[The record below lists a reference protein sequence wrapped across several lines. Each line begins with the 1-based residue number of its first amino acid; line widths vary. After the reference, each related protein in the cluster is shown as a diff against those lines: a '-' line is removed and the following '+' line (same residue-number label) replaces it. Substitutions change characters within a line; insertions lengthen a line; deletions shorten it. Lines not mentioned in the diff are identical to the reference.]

1 MKKTIPLAV
10 LAAAV
15 AVLLFLLLRSLGGV
29 DPVAGAFEAETAA
42 EEGLELAGPLEA
54 PLPPEASD
62 PTAPDE
68 VARGEGRREA
78 AGAVAAGESGS
89 FTLRI
94 QEKESEKPL
103 AGAEVWF
110 VHRGWRQAGQNHRG
124 LVEIFD
130 YEPFLRE
137 HGTQL
142 VADDRAEV
150 VVPRGGGDLLVGA
163 RRGEWWGM
171 RTFPAVIDEL
181 ELLELERDFGVTVQ
195 VVDPTGQPR
204 AGVPV
209 VIGLVARNRLQR
221 VGALVRSVGAEGI
234 AHFPHVQH
242 ISSFQTAASAFVG
255 LGFPCADPP
264 EHILDRGSLTAEP
277 IRLVMPETGSVL
289 LRLEDPAGEPLRDG
303 RSVWLEQ
310 DPGDGASGRTLA
322 RSTTHLRYQAAVEED
337 ESGTLLYEHVGVGL
351 DLRAFSAVRGFE
363 PVVARGPGP
372 GRPGER
378 VELTLRYGEVLPT
391 FTGQIVDAAGTPLAD
406 RVLRLLVR
414 SPGFALGTATFSTRG
429 KSDERGAFRLVLD
442 RGPVLDD
449 SAFVELQVL
458 NGANVE
464 LSGSTGFR
472 GEVTE
477 GVHDLGVVP
486 LAGAGVLLSGR
497 VVDDRGE
504 PIRGAMVTPKRR
516 QRLNMPGDR
525 WMWVDCSDLRARTDE
540 EGRFEIR
547 GEAEVGEYQLEA
559 YLWGHLVEEVPVAL
573 GSVDLRIVLRKEG
586 KLAGSLLVD
595 EGVPVAL
602 IELRIR
608 PLDTEEHGRTARIAD
623 DGTFL
628 FLVLA
633 PGRYEV
639 RLGLRGD
646 ERPLVEP
653 FVVEVPSG
661 ETARPPGLQQVD
673 LRGVLRGITVT
684 VVDGD
689 GREIDARLEYRPI
702 EEGSGGAGVP
712 VSGGRATFI
721 LRGAAADLRVGGEGF
736 RTQRFEDVSSDLH
749 VVLRRGIPVRLQPT
763 GTPALPGN
771 DYRLA
776 VRLQR
781 RIPVEE
787 RVRGIRA
794 HGLSLTIETR
804 RAVFERGV
812 ADVLLPAPGN
822 WTIHWTVERA
832 KSSKTA
838 GITRSAS
845 PEWIEV
851 QDHDVRQDFILE
863 VPDRAEIAE
872 AVERLK

>member
-15 AVLLFLLLRSLGGV
+15 AVLLFLLLRSLGGD
-29 DPVAGAFEAETAA
+29 DPATGPLEPETAA
-42 EEGLELAGPLEA
+42 GEGLGLAGPLEGPA
-54 PLPPEASD
+54 SLEASD
-62 PTAPDE
+62 PAVPEEDAP
-68 VARGEGRREA
+68 GGGRRED
-78 AGAVAAGESGS
+78 AGAAIGESEP

-94 QEKESEKPL
+94 QEKETERPL

-110 VHRGWRQAGQNHRG
+110 VHRGWRQAGQSPRG
-124 LVEIFD
+124 NVEIFD

-142 VADDRAEV
+142 VADDQAEV

-163 RRGEWWGM
+163 RLGEWWGM
-171 RTFPAVIDEL
+171 RSFPAVIGEL
-181 ELLELERDFGVTVQ
+181 EYLELEHDFGVTVQ
-195 VVDPTGQPR
+195 VVDPEGQPR

-209 VIGLVARNRLQR
+209 VLGLEARNRLRR
-221 VGALVRSVGAEGI
+221 VGALVRSEGAEGI

-242 ISSFQTAASAFVG
+242 ISGFQSAVSAFVG
-255 LGFPCADPP
+255 FGFPCADPP
-264 EHILDRGSLTAEP
+264 EHSIDRENLTAAP

-289 LRLEDPAGEPLRDG
+289 LRLEDPAGESVRDG
-303 RSVWLEQ
+303 RSVWLEA
-310 DPGDGASGRTLA
+310 DRDDGGSGRTLS
-322 RSTTHLRYQAAVEED
+322 RSTSRLRYQAAVEED
-337 ESGTLLYEHVGVGL
+337 ESGTLLFEHVGVGL
-351 DLRAFSAVRGFE
+351 DLRAFSPVRGFE

-406 RVLRLLVR
+406 RALRLLVR
-414 SPGFALGTATFSTRG
+414 SPRFALGTATFSTRG

-458 NGANVE
+458 SGSNVE
-464 LSGSTGFR
+464 RFGPTGFR
-472 GEVTE
+472 GEVTA
-477 GVHDLGVVP
+477 GVHDLGVIPV
-486 LAGAGVLLSGR
+486 AGAGVLLSGR

-504 PIRGAMVTPKRR
+504 PIRSAMVTPKRR

-559 YLWGHLVEEVPVAL
+559 YHWGHLVEEVPVAL
-573 GSVDLRIVLRKEG
+573 GSIDLRIVLRRESQ
-586 KLAGSLLVD
+586 LAGSLLVD

-608 PLDTEEHGRTARIAD
+608 PLDTEDHGRTARIAD

-628 FLVLA
+628 FHALA
-633 PGRYEV
+633 PGRYEA

-646 ERPLVEP
+646 ERPLVDP

-684 VVDGD
+684 VVDED
-689 GREIDARLEYRPI
+689 GREIDAMLEYRPI
-702 EEGSGGAGVP
+702 EEGSGGAKVP
-712 VSGGRATFI
+712 VKSGRAAFI
-721 LRGAAADLRVGGEGF
+721 LRGSAADLRVGGEGF
-736 RTQRFEDVSSDLH
+736 RTQGFEGVSSDLH
-749 VVLRRGIPVRLQPT
+749 VVLRRGTPVRLQLT
-763 GTPALPGN
+763 VAPALPGS

-776 VRLQR
+776 VRLQHR
-781 RIPVEE
+781 LPAEE
-787 RVRGIRA
+787 RVRGIRGR
-794 HGLSLTIETR
+794 GLSLTIEAR
-804 RAVFERGV
+804 RAVFEGGV
-812 ADVLLPAPGN
+812 ANVLLPTPGD
-822 WTIHWTVERA
+822 WTIHWTIERGE
-832 KSSKTA
+832 SSEIA
-838 GITRSAS
+838 GINRSAS
-845 PEWIEV
+845 PEKIEV
-851 QDHDVRQDFILE
+851 QDRGVRQDFFPE
-863 VPDRAEIAE
+863 VPTRAEIAE
-872 AVERLK
+872 AVERVK